1 MIFSIYKE
9 YQKLTCKKGGFM
21 LDIVKKDI
29 KISIQN
35 LERINLLPTFAPV
48 NKKRQLL

>member
-1 MIFSIYKE
+1 
-9 YQKLTCKKGGFM
+9 M
-21 LDIVKKDI
+21 LDIVKKNI

-35 LERINLLPTFAPV
+35 LERMNLLPTFAPV